1 MARGWMGALALAA
14 AVVAAPAGAQ
24 LLPSTFTGGT
34 TGDLAKLCAAEGGD
48 ALSMGARGWCEGF
61 MVGAGQFHRS
71 ITAQGGRI
79 RPLYCL
85 PDDPSLTIDKVR
97 LAFVAWVAANPGAAG
112 ERAVDGAMRFA
123 NATYPCPTRAGG
135 KR

>member
-1 MARGWMGALALAA
+1 LPAR
-14 AVVAAPAGAQ
+14 
-24 LLPSTFTGGT
+24 
-34 TGDLAKLCAAEGGD
+34 
-48 ALSMGARGWCEGF
+48 
-61 MVGAGQFHRS
+61 
-71 ITAQGGRI
+71 
-79 RPLYCL
+79 RPIA
-85 PDDPSLTIDKVR
+85 DDHKVR